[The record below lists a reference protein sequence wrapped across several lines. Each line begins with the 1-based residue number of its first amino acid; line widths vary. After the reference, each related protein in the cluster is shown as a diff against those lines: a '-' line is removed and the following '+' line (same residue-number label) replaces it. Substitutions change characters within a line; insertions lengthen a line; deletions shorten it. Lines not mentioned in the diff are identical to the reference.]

1 MENDSAERPENEINY
16 KFQDVLEGPKRFGT
30 ENSRLPNVSN
40 VKPSG

>member
-1 MENDSAERPENEINY
+1 MENDSAECPENEINY
-16 KFQDVLEGPKRFGT
+16 KDVLEGPKRFGT